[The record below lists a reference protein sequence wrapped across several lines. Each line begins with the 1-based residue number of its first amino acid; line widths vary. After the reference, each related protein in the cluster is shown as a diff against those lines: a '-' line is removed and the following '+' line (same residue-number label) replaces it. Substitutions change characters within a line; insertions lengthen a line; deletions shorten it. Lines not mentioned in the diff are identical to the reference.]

1 MHYLPG
7 RSNVSELSDFFRQRK
22 LCIPCIRQYGTSNS
36 NSSILA
42 VQYPLLPSAIPLYFS
57 LFLSLSLCLS
67 CAFRSFYIFLQFL
80 WPMFHSWHKADIAR
94 HALNAN
100 WARNYFRYRV
110 HSNLMNQ
117 PRSFRGIHPDRV
129 AKLLGRNLI
138 NGTRFV
144 WCYPQCHS
152 DGVCV
157 CVSFSLS
164 LSLVWASLF

>member
-1 MHYLPG
+1 M
-7 RSNVSELSDFFRQRK
+7 SELSDFFRQRK

-42 VQYPLLPSAIPLYFS
+42 VQSSSSSPSSPLFAAVS
-57 LFLSLSLCLS
+57 LALFHV
-67 CAFRSFYIFLQFL
+67 FLQFL
-80 WPMFHSWHKADIAR
+80 WPMFHSWHKADIPR

-138 NGTRFV
+138 NGTRFI
-144 WCYPQCHS
+144 WCYSQCHP
-152 DGVCV
+152 DGL
-157 CVSFSLS
+157 SLS
-164 LSLVWASLF
+164 LSYLGTFVLNMNRI